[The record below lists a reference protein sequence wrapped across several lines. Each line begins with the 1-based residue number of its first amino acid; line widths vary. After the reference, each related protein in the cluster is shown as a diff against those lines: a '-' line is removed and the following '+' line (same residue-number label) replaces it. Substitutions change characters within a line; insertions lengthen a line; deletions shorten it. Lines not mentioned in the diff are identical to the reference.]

1 LTLGADAVATAPPG
15 AIRQHA
21 LVQKVAALPGAAG
34 VSAVDHAYAYVGPD
48 LQDTFGIDPT
58 TLTRG
63 TSLRDSYFL
72 GGTAAEMLDRLRTTP
87 DGILVSKETITDY
100 SLNEGD
106 LLRLRVLDHATGRF
120 RVAPFHVVGVV
131 QEFPSAPKDSFMV
144 ANLGYLERVTHDPG
158 PNVLFVRASGDPTA
172 LARRMAAATRTYGTT
187 VKDIR
192 QQSVQTVSSITT
204 VQLRGISRIEETF
217 LVVLAAAAMALFV
230 SVGLT
235 ERRHELATMSALGA
249 SLRRTGSFLWSE
261 AVIVLVAALA
271 LAAVLGWLLAKMLVA
286 MLQHVF
292 DPPPDHLVV
301 PWGFL
306 AELGGISL
314 AAGIIAA
321 GLATLQLRRLPL
333 GAILREE

>member
-1 LTLGADAVATAPPG
+1 
-15 AIRQHA
+15 
-21 LVQKVAALPGAAG
+21 
-34 VSAVDHAYAYVGPD
+34 
-48 LQDTFGIDPT
+48 
-58 TLTRG
+58 
-63 TSLRDSYFL
+63 
-72 GGTAAEMLDRLRTTP
+72 
-87 DGILVSKETITDY
+87 
-100 SLNEGD
+100 
-106 LLRLRVLDHATGRF
+106 
-120 RVAPFHVVGVV
+120 
-131 QEFPSAPKDSFMV
+131 
-144 ANLGYLERVTHDPG
+144 
-158 PNVLFVRASGDPTA
+158 
-172 LARRMAAATRTYGTT
+172 MAAATRSYGTT

-192 QQSVQTVSSITT
+192 QQSAQTVSSITT

-217 LVVLAAAAMALFV
+217 LGVLAAAAMALFV